1 MPPIEKL
8 PGSER
13 VTVPG
18 HLMRG
23 SGDHYVLRVVGD
35 LMADEAIL
43 DGDFVIVLRRD
54 YAEDGEIAVCL
65 IGDDATIKRVFHE
78 EGEYLRLESCLPGG
92 GRALR
97 CPAEGVKIQGVVV
110 GLMRKF

>member
-8 PGSER
+8 DGSER

-18 HLMRG
+18 HLMRN

-35 LMADEAIL
+35 LMAEEAIL

-54 YAEDGEIAVCL
+54 YAENGDMAVCL
-65 IGDDATIKRVFHE
+65 VGDDAMIKRVFHE
-78 EGEYLRLESCLPGG
+78 EGGYLRLDPCRPGG
-92 GRALR
+92 QSMH
-97 CPAEGVKIQGVVV
+97 CPAEGVKVQGVVV